1 MMVDD
6 PNDDLDQ
13 DESYFDPPPRHAR
26 FDAALLRESLRA
38 LPVRPAL
45 VLRATDSVTEA
56 VRLMQREHRG
66 CVVVTEDGTDASP
79 LIGIFTERDV
89 LRRIVDR
96 GKNPATL
103 PLEAVMTANPE
114 VLALSGTIAHA
125 LNKMSVGGFRHVPVV
140 DENHHPVFVVSVR
153 DIVEFLV
160 EAFPREVL
168 TLSSDAAAQVP
179 RRRYG
184 A

>member
-1 MMVDD
+1 MVDD

-45 VLRATDSVTEA
+45 VLRASDSVTEA

-79 LIGIFTERDV
+79 LVGIFTERDV

-103 PLEAVMTANPE
+103 PLDAVMTANPE

-168 TLSSDAAAQVP
+168 TLSSDASAQVP

>member
-1 MMVDD
+1 MVDD

-13 DESYFDPPPRHAR
+13 DDSYFDPPPRHAR

-45 VLRATDSVTEA
+45 VLRASDSVTEA

-103 PLEAVMTANPE
+103 PLDAVMTANPE

-168 TLSSDAAAQVP
+168 TLSNDASAQVP

>member
-1 MMVDD
+1 MVDD

-13 DESYFDPPPRHAR
+13 DDSYFDPPPRHAR

-45 VLRATDSVTEA
+45 VLRASDSVTEA

-103 PLEAVMTANPE
+103 PLDAVMTANPE

-168 TLSSDAAAQVP
+168 TLSSDASAQVP

>member
-1 MMVDD
+1 MVDE
-6 PNDDLDQ
+6 PNDDLEQ
-13 DESYFDPPPRHAR
+13 DESYFDPPPRPAH
-26 FDAALLRESLRA
+26 FDAGLLREPLRA
-38 LPVRPAL
+38 LPIRSAL
-45 VLRATDSVTEA
+45 VLRASDSVTEA

-66 CVVVTEDGTDASP
+66 CVVITEDGSAASR
-79 LIGIFTERDV
+79 LTGIFTERDV
-89 LRRIVDR
+89 LLRIVDR

-103 PLEAVMTANPE
+103 PLDSVMTTDPE
-114 VLALSGTIAHA
+114 VLQLNGTIAHA

-140 DENHHPVFVVSVR
+140 DEHNHPVFVISVR

-168 TLSSDAAAQVP
+168 TLSSDGSAQVP

>member
-1 MMVDD
+1 MVDD
-6 PNDDLDQ
+6 PNDHLEH
-13 DESYFDPPPRHAR
+13 DESYFDPPPRHVQ
-26 FDAALLRESLRA
+26 FDTALLRDSLRA
-38 LPVRPAL
+38 LPSHSAL
-45 VLRATDSVTEA
+45 VLRGTDSVTEA

-66 CVVVTEDGTDASP
+66 CVVITEDGTDQSR

-89 LRRIVDR
+89 LLRIVDR

-103 PLEAVMTANPE
+103 PLDAVMTTDPE
-114 VLALSGTIAHA
+114 VLELNGTVAHA

-140 DENHHPVFVVSVR
+140 DEDHRPVFVVSVR

-168 TLSSDAAAQVP
+168 TLSSDGSTQVP
-179 RRRYG
+179 RGRYG

>member
-1 MMVDD
+1 MIDD
-6 PNDDLDQ
+6 PSDDLTQ
-13 DESYFDPPPRHAR
+13 DESYFDPPPRQAR
-26 FDAALLRESLRA
+26 FDASLLRESLRA
-38 LPVRPAL
+38 LPTRSAL
-45 VLRATDSVTEA
+45 VLRASDSVTEA

-66 CVVVTEDGTDASP
+66 CVVITEDGTDTSP

-89 LRRIVDR
+89 LLRIVDR

-103 PLEAVMTANPE
+103 PLDSVMTADPE
-114 VLALSGTIAHA
+114 VLALGGTIAHA
-125 LNKMSVGGFRHVPVV
+125 LNKMSLGGFRHVPVV
-140 DENHHPVFVVSVR
+140 DENHHPVFVISVR

-168 TLSSDAAAQVP
+168 TLSSDASVQVP

>member
-1 MMVDD
+1 MVDD
-6 PNDDLDQ
+6 PSDASEH

-26 FDAALLRESLRA
+26 FDAELLREPLRA
-38 LPVRPAL
+38 LPTRPPL
-45 VLRATDSVTEA
+45 VLRASDSVTDA
-56 VRLMQREHRG
+56 VRLMQREHG
-66 CVVVTEDGTDASP
+66 SCVAVTEDGTIGSR

-89 LRRIVDR
+89 LLRIVDR

-103 PLEAVMTANPE
+103 PLDAVMTADPE

-125 LNKMSVGGFRHVPVV
+125 LNKMSIGGFRHIPVV
-140 DENHHPVFVVSVR
+140 NENHHPVFVVSVR
-153 DIVEFLV
+153 EIVEFLV

-168 TLSSDAAAQVP
+168 TLSSDPHTQVP
-179 RRRYG
+179 GGRYG

>member
-1 MMVDD
+1 MIDD
-6 PNDDLDQ
+6 PTDDLDQ

-26 FDAALLRESLRA
+26 FDAGLLRESLRG
-38 LPVRPAL
+38 LPHRPAL
-45 VLRATDSVTEA
+45 VLRASDSVTDA

-66 CVVVTEDGTDASP
+66 CVVITEDGTNASR

-89 LRRIVDR
+89 LLRIVDR

-103 PLEAVMTANPE
+103 PLDGVMTADPE

-125 LNKMSVGGFRHVPVV
+125 LNKMSIGGFRHLPVV
-140 DENHHPVFVVSVR
+140 DEAHHPVFVISVQ

-168 TLSSDAAAQVP
+168 TLSVDASAQLP
-179 RRRYG
+179 RGRYG

>member
-1 MMVDD
+1 MVDD
-6 PNDDLDQ
+6 PIDPTEHE
-13 DESYFDPPPRHAR
+13 ESYFDPPPRASR
-26 FDAALLRESLRA
+26 FDEGVLREPLRA
-38 LPVRPAL
+38 LP
-45 VLRATDSVTEA
+45 LRAALALRPSDSVTDA

-66 CVVVTEDGTDASP
+66 CIVVTEDGTDESP
-79 LIGIFTERDV
+79 LLGIFTERDV
-89 LRRIVDR
+89 LLRIVDR

-103 PLEAVMTANPE
+103 PLAAVMTADPE
-114 VLALSGTIAHA
+114 VLETGGTIAHA

-140 DENHHPVFVVSVR
+140 DEDRHPVFVVSVS

-168 TLSSDAAAQVP
+168 TLSSDAAVQTP
-179 RRRYG
+179 RGRYG

>member
-1 MMVDD
+1 MVDD
-6 PNDDLDQ
+6 SIDPLEHE
-13 DESYFDPPPRHAR
+13 ESYFDPPPRASR
-26 FDAALLRESLRA
+26 FDAGVLLEPLRA
-38 LPVRPAL
+38 LP
-45 VLRATDSVTEA
+45 LRAALALRPSDSVTDA

-66 CVVVTEDGTDASP
+66 CVVITQDGTDESP
-79 LIGIFTERDV
+79 LLGIFTERDV
-89 LRRIVDR
+89 LLRIVDR

-103 PLEAVMTANPE
+103 PLAAVMTADPE
-114 VLALSGTIAHA
+114 VLDIGGTIAHA

-140 DENHHPVFVVSVR
+140 DEDRHPRFVVSVS

-168 TLSSDAAAQVP
+168 TLSTDAGAQTP
-179 RRRYG
+179 RGRYG

>member
-1 MMVDD
+1 MIDD
-6 PNDDLDQ
+6 PNDDLDH
-13 DESYFDPPPRHAR
+13 DESYFDPPPRHSQ
-26 FDAALLRESLRA
+26 FDTGLLRESLRA
-38 LPVRPAL
+38 LPSRSAL
-45 VLRATDSVTEA
+45 VLRGGDSVTEA

-66 CVVVTEDGTDASP
+66 CVVITEDGTETGR

-89 LRRIVDR
+89 LLRIVDR

-103 PLEAVMTANPE
+103 PLEAVMTADPE
-114 VLALSGTIAHA
+114 VLHLNQTIAHA

-140 DENHHPVFVVSVR
+140 DEDHRPVFVVSVR
-153 DIVEFLV
+153 DIVDFLV

-168 TLSSDAAAQVP
+168 TLSSDGSTPVV
-179 RRRYG
+179 RGRYG

>member
-1 MMVDD
+1 MVDD
-6 PNDDLDQ
+6 PNEDLEH
-13 DESYFDPPPRHAR
+13 DESYFDPPPRPAH
-26 FDAALLRESLRA
+26 FDAGLLREPLRA
-38 LPVRPAL
+38 LPIRSAL
-45 VLRATDSVTEA
+45 VLRTSDSVTDA

-66 CVVVTEDGTDASP
+66 CVLITEDGSDASP
-79 LIGIFTERDV
+79 LLGIFTERDV
-89 LRRIVDR
+89 LLRIVDR

-103 PLEAVMTANPE
+103 PLDAVMTADPE
-114 VLALSGTIAHA
+114 VLNLSGTIAHA

-140 DENHHPVFVVSVR
+140 DDQHRPVFVISVS

-168 TLSSDAAAQVP
+168 TLSTDAAAQVP
-179 RRRYG
+179 RGRYG

>member
-1 MMVDD
+1 MVDD
-6 PNDDLDQ
+6 PNDDLEH
-13 DESYFDPPPRHAR
+13 DESYFDPPPRHAQ
-26 FDAALLRESLRA
+26 FDTGLLRESLRA
-38 LPVRPAL
+38 LPTRSAL
-45 VLRATDSVTEA
+45 VLRASDSVTDA

-66 CVVVTEDGTDASP
+66 CVVITEDGSNASRV
-79 LIGIFTERDV
+79 IGIFTERDV
-89 LRRIVDR
+89 LLRIVDR

-103 PLEAVMTANPE
+103 PLDAVMTADPE
-114 VLALSGTIAHA
+114 VLNLSGTIAHA

-140 DENHHPVFVVSVR
+140 DEDHHPVFVISVR

-168 TLSSDAAAQVP
+168 TLSSDASAQVP
-179 RRRYG
+179 RGRYG

>member
-1 MMVDD
+1 MVDD
-6 PNDDLDQ
+6 PNEDLEH
-13 DESYFDPPPRHAR
+13 DESYFDPPPRPAH
-26 FDAALLRESLRA
+26 FDAGLLREPLRA
-38 LPVRPAL
+38 LPIRSAL
-45 VLRATDSVTEA
+45 VLRTSDSVTDA

-66 CVVVTEDGTDASP
+66 CVLITEDGSDASP
-79 LIGIFTERDV
+79 LLGIFTERDV
-89 LRRIVDR
+89 LLRIVDR

-103 PLEAVMTANPE
+103 PLDAVMTADPE
-114 VLALSGTIAHA
+114 VLHLNGTIAHA

-140 DENHHPVFVVSVR
+140 DDQHRPVFVISVS

-168 TLSSDAAAQVP
+168 TLSTDAAAQVP
-179 RRRYG
+179 RGRYG

>member
-1 MMVDD
+1 MVDD
-6 PNDDLDQ
+6 STDHLEH
-13 DESYFDPPPRHAR
+13 DESYFDPPPRHSR
-26 FDAALLRESLRA
+26 FDAGVLLEPLRA
-38 LPVRPAL
+38 LPIRRAL
-45 VLRATDSVTEA
+45 VLRPSDSVTEA

-66 CVVVTEDGTDASP
+66 CVVVTQDGTDASP
-79 LIGIFTERDV
+79 LLGIFTERDV
-89 LRRIVDR
+89 LLRIVDR

-103 PLEAVMTANPE
+103 PLASVMTADPE
-114 VLALSGTIAHA
+114 VLSVSGTIAHA

-140 DENHHPVFVVSVR
+140 DDEHHPVFVVSVR

-168 TLSSDAAAQVP
+168 TLSSDAAVQTP
-179 RRRYG
+179 RGRYG

>member
-1 MMVDD
+1 MVDE
-6 PNDDLDQ
+6 PNDDLDHD
-13 DESYFDPPPRHAR
+13 DESYFDPPPRAAH
-26 FDAALLRESLRA
+26 FDAGLLREPLRSLPIRS
-38 LPVRPAL
+38 AL
-45 VLRATDSVTEA
+45 VLRASDSVTDA

-66 CVVVTEDGTDASP
+66 CVVITEDGSAASR

-89 LRRIVDR
+89 LLRIVDR

-103 PLEAVMTANPE
+103 PLDAVMTTDPE
-114 VLALSGTIAHA
+114 VLALNGTIAHA
-125 LNKMSVGGFRHVPVV
+125 LNKMSVGGFRHLPVV
-140 DENHHPVFVVSVR
+140 DEHHQPVFVISVR

-168 TLSSDAAAQVP
+168 TLSSDGAAQVP
-179 RRRYG
+179 RKRYG

>member
-1 MMVDD
+1 MVDD
-6 PNDDLDQ
+6 SKDPMEH
-13 DESYFDPPPRHAR
+13 DESYFDPPPRASR
-26 FDAALLRESLRA
+26 FDAGVLLEPLRA

-45 VLRATDSVTEA
+45 VLRPSDSVTDA
-56 VRLMQREHRG
+56 VRLMQRQHRG
-66 CVVVTEDGTDASP
+66 CVVISEDGTEASR
-79 LIGIFTERDV
+79 LLGIFTERDV
-89 LRRIVDR
+89 LLRIVDR

-103 PLEAVMTANPE
+103 PLAGVMTSDPE
-114 VLALSGTIAHA
+114 VLSIGGTIAHA

-168 TLSSDAAAQVP
+168 TLSSDASERPP
-179 RRRYG
+179 RGRYG

>member
-1 MMVDD
+1 MVDD
-6 PNDDLDQ
+6 PNDDLDH

-26 FDAALLRESLRA
+26 FDTGLLRESLRA
-38 LPVRPAL
+38 LPTRPAL
-45 VLRATDSVTEA
+45 VLRGSDSVTEA
-56 VRLMQREHRG
+56 VRLMQGEHRG
-66 CVVVTEDGTDASP
+66 CVVITEDGTAASR

-89 LRRIVDR
+89 LLRIVDR
-96 GKNPATL
+96 GKNPAVL
-103 PLEAVMTANPE
+103 PLEAVMTADPE
-114 VLALSGTIAHA
+114 VLNVKGTIAHA

-140 DENHHPVFVVSVR
+140 DEEHRPVFVISVR

-168 TLSSDAAAQVP
+168 TLSSDGSAPVV
-179 RRRYG
+179 RGRYG

>member
-1 MMVDD
+1 MIDD
-6 PNDDLDQ
+6 PSDDLDQ

-26 FDAALLRESLRA
+26 FDAGLLRESLRA
-38 LPVRPAL
+38 LPARSAL
-45 VLRATDSVTEA
+45 VLRASDSVTDA

-66 CVVVTEDGTDASP
+66 CVVITEDGTEASR

-89 LRRIVDR
+89 LLRIVDR

-103 PLEAVMTANPE
+103 PLDAVMTADPE
-114 VLALSGTIAHA
+114 VLTVSGTIAHA

-140 DENHHPVFVVSVR
+140 DDDRHPVFVVSVR

-160 EAFPREVL
+160 EAFPREIL
-168 TLSSDAAAQVP
+168 TLSSDAAVQAP
-179 RRRYG
+179 RGRYG

>member
-1 MMVDD
+1 MVDD
-6 PNDDLDQ
+6 PNDDLDH

-38 LPVRPAL
+38 LPIRAAL
-45 VLRATDSVTEA
+45 VLRTSDSVTEA

-66 CVVVTEDGTDASP
+66 CVVITEDGTDASP
-79 LIGIFTERDV
+79 LVGIFTERDV

-103 PLEAVMTANPE
+103 PLDAVMTANPE

-140 DENHHPVFVVSVR
+140 DENHHPVFVISVR

-168 TLSSDAAAQVP
+168 TLSSDASAQVP